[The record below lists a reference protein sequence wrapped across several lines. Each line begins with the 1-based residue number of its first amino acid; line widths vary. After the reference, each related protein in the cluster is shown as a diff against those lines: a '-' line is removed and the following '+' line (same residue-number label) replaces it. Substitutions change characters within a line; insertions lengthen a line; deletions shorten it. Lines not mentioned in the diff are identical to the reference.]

1 MTATANSTGRMP
13 LIRQAL
19 GLEYLTL
26 GWLSIEGGVA
36 LGSGI
41 AANSLV
47 LVAFGMDSVI
57 EVASGGVLLWRLTV
71 ELQHGKSFAEDAERM
86 AARIGGTLLFILAG
100 YIVFAAGWKLW
111 MRHGAEF
118 SSSGLIVS
126 LLAIPVMYVLSWRK
140 LELAR
145 LLGSGALRA
154 DAIES
159 ITCCWLALVVVA
171 ALAAQLL
178 FGAWWLD
185 AAASLAIVWFLVREA
200 REAWQG

>member
-1 MTATANSTGRMP
+1 
-13 LIRQAL
+13 
-19 GLEYLTL
+19 LEYLTL
-26 GWLSIEGGVA
+26 AWICFEAGVA
-36 LGSGI
+36 LASGI
-41 AANSLV
+41 VANSLV

-57 EVASGGVLLWRLTV
+57 ELASGGVLLWRLTV
-71 ELQHGKSFAEDAERM
+71 ELRHGESFAEEAERT
-86 AARIGGTLLFILAG
+86 AARIGGSLLLILAG
-100 YIVFAAGWKLW
+100 YIAFAAGWKLW

-118 SSSGLIVS
+118 SSSGLIVNA
-126 LLAIPVMYVLSWRK
+126 LAIPVMYVLSQRK
-140 LELAR
+140 SELAR
-145 LLGSGALRA
+145 QLGSGALRA

-185 AAASLAIVWFLVREA
+185 AAASIAIVWFLVREA